1 MNARW
6 VVRWYSLENG
16 DNLKQK
22 SLTCP
27 RRTTG
32 RKDLMTGHGAV
43 GLQGEGWGE
52 KGIPGIILVNI

>member
-1 MNARW
+1 M
-6 VVRWYSLENG
+6 RWYSLENG